1 MIHNKICVGDE
12 GIFRDKDNV
21 IHSLGTLDW
30 GIYNCIA
37 DNHVTDEV
45 IVTEEQLK
53 HIQNRHP
60 EAYQDAI
67 HYVRD
72 ILDDPDYILKDKR
85 PNTGLVVKRIF
96 DEKESSLLVLKII
109 TSNDREGY
117 KNSVITSW
125 KITEKRLNNYLR
137 NKDVIYKK
145 E

>member
-1 MIHNKICVGDE
+1 M
-12 GIFRDKDNV
+12 
-21 IHSLGTLDW
+21 
-30 GIYNCIA
+30 
-37 DNHVTDEV
+37 
-45 IVTEEQLK
+45 IVTEKQLM
-53 HIQNRHP
+53 HIRNRHP

-96 DEKESSLLVLKII
+96 NEKESSLLVLKII

>member
-1 MIHNKICVGDE
+1 M
-12 GIFRDKDNV
+12 
-21 IHSLGTLDW
+21 
-30 GIYNCIA
+30 
-37 DNHVTDEV
+37 
-45 IVTEEQLK
+45 IVTEEQLM
-53 HIQNRHP
+53 HIRNRHP

-109 TSNDREGY
+109 TSNDREEY

>member
-12 GIFRDKDNV
+12 GIFRDKNSV

-30 GIYNCIA
+30 GIYNCIT

-45 IVTEEQLK
+45 IVTEEQLM
-53 HIQNRHP
+53 HIRNRHP

-72 ILDDPDYILKDKR
+72 ILDDPDYIRKDKR

-96 DEKESSLLVLKII
+96 
-109 TSNDREGY
+109 N
-117 KNSVITSW
+117 
-125 KITEKRLNNYLR
+125 EKRLNNYLR

>member
-1 MIHNKICVGDE
+1 M
-12 GIFRDKDNV
+12 
-21 IHSLGTLDW
+21 
-30 GIYNCIA
+30 
-37 DNHVTDEV
+37 
-45 IVTEEQLK
+45 IVTEEQLM
-53 HIQNRHP
+53 HIRNRHP

-72 ILDDPDYILKDKR
+72 ILDDPDYIRKDKR
-85 PNTGLVVKRIF
+85 TNTGLVVKRIF

>member
-1 MIHNKICVGDE
+1 M
-12 GIFRDKDNV
+12 
-21 IHSLGTLDW
+21 
-30 GIYNCIA
+30 
-37 DNHVTDEV
+37 
-45 IVTEEQLK
+45 IVTEEQLM
-53 HIQNRHP
+53 HIRNRHP
-60 EAYQDAI
+60 EAYKDAI

-96 DEKESSLLVLKII
+96 NEKESPLLVLKII

>member
-1 MIHNKICVGDE
+1 MIHNKICAGDE
-12 GIFRDKDNV
+12 GIFRDKNSV
-21 IHSLGTLDW
+21 IHSLGTLDR
-30 GIYNCIA
+30 GIYNCIT

-45 IVTEEQLK
+45 IVTEEQLM
-53 HIQNRHP
+53 HIRNRHP
-60 EAYQDAI
+60 EAYKDAI

-96 DEKESSLLVLKII
+96 NEKESSLMVLKII

>member
-1 MIHNKICVGDE
+1 M
-12 GIFRDKDNV
+12 
-21 IHSLGTLDW
+21 
-30 GIYNCIA
+30 
-37 DNHVTDEV
+37 
-45 IVTEEQLK
+45 IVTEEQLM
-53 HIQNRHP
+53 HIRNRHP
-60 EAYQDAI
+60 EAYQDVI

-96 DEKESSLLVLKII
+96 NEKESSLLVLKII
-109 TSNDREGY
+109 TSDDREGY

>member
-21 IHSLGTLDW
+21 IHSLGTLYW
-30 GIYNCIA
+30 GVYSCIA

-45 IVTEEQLK
+45 IVTEEQLM

-109 TSNDREGY
+109 TSTDREGY

>member
-1 MIHNKICVGDE
+1 M
-12 GIFRDKDNV
+12 
-21 IHSLGTLDW
+21 
-30 GIYNCIA
+30 
-37 DNHVTDEV
+37 
-45 IVTEEQLK
+45 IVTEEQLM
-53 HIQNRHP
+53 HIRNRHP

-96 DEKESSLLVLKII
+96 NEKESSLLVLKII

>member
-1 MIHNKICVGDE
+1 M
-12 GIFRDKDNV
+12 
-21 IHSLGTLDW
+21 
-30 GIYNCIA
+30 
-37 DNHVTDEV
+37 
-45 IVTEEQLK
+45 IVTEKQLM
-53 HIQNRHP
+53 HIRNRHP

-96 DEKESSLLVLKII
+96 NEKESSLLVLKII
-109 TSNDREGY
+109 TSDDREGY